1 MDFTFSTSARIV
13 FGAGSISKLSDLVS
27 SLGSRVLLVTG
38 SGKSGPGKASEVLM
52 KAGLYVVAF
61 KVDAEPDVAMV
72 QRAAQVARD
81 HGCDCVVCFG
91 GGSVIDTGKAVAALI
106 TNPGDPL
113 DYLEVVGK
121 GRLLSEKPAPC
132 IAVPTTS
139 GTGSEVTKNAV
150 LKVPERQVKVS
161 LRSEWMI
168 PNVALL
174 DPELTISVPPEVT
187 ASTGMDALT
196 QVLEPYVSRFANPM
210 TDMFCV
216 EGLRCGSRALRIAYH
231 EGENIAARTDMTWCS
246 LLGGIALAN
255 GKLGAV
261 HGFAGPLGG
270 MYKAPH
276 GAVCA
281 RLLPGVVRTNVKA
294 IVDRDAKN
302 PALGRYLHV
311 AQILTDNRNASVE
324 DGVEWLKDL
333 TEELDIPGL
342 GDYGMLADDIP
353 MVVENA
359 RRSSSMKGNPI
370 LLTDEEMSEILREAI

>member
-1 MDFTFSTSARIV
+1 MDFTFSTSAKIV
-13 FGAGSISKLSDLVS
+13 FGVGSLSKLGELVS
-27 SLGSRVLLVTG
+27 SLGSRILLVTG
-38 SGKSGPGKASEVLM
+38 SGKSGPEKASEILR
-52 KAGLYVVAF
+52 KAGLVVVAF
-61 KVDAEPDVAMV
+61 GVDGEPDVAMV
-72 QRAAQVARD
+72 QNAIQMARD
-81 HGCDCVVCFG
+81 NHCDCVVCFG
-91 GGSVIDTGKAVAALI
+91 GGSAIDTGKAVAALL

-121 GRLLSEKPAPC
+121 GKPLSEKPAPC

-150 LKVPERQVKVS
+150 LKVPEKQVKVS

-174 DPELTISVPPEVT
+174 DPELTVSVTPAVT

-216 EGLRCGSRALRIAYH
+216 EGMRCSSRSLRIAYRD
-231 EGENIAARTDMTWCS
+231 GANMAARTDMAWCS
-246 LLGGIALAN
+246 LLGGMALAN

-270 MYKAPH
+270 MFKAPH

-281 RLLPGVVRTNVKA
+281 RLLPEVVRTNVKA
-294 IVDRDAKN
+294 LSARDAEN
-302 PALGRYLHV
+302 PALMRYSHV
-311 AQILTDNRNASVE
+311 AQILTGDRNASAE
-324 DGVEWLKDL
+324 DGVKWLEIL
-333 TEELDIPGL
+333 TGELDIPGL
-342 GDYGMLADDIP
+342 GEYGMRAADIP
-353 MVVENA
+353 AVIENA

-370 LLTDEEMSEILREAI
+370 LLTDEEMRGILCEAL